1 FFYIFTHMH
10 PLMHAIAGRRRA
22 IARAALATF
31 LLWQGRTFAA
41 GGQISVLLTRQAGEN
56 GKLEK
61 ALLEALPSSLL
72 EQVQV
77 AEVPCIEHG
86 QGPDF
91 ELLEV
96 VLLTSPEA
104 ARVFAEAWRSARSP
118 PCQVASVGKG
128 TTATARAA
136 GLEVIFEPSVANAE
150 SLASELPDFGHK
162 LLYAASAIA
171 PGTLEKG
178 LVERGFVV
186 QRLNTY
192 TTQPVLQQTPE
203 ALALMES
210 AQVATFGSPSAVRAW
225 SKVTSARPSAA
236 CIGGTSRD
244 AAEGENFQ
252 RIYSPPR

>member
-1 FFYIFTHMH
+1 HNDPTIQQANNRFSFFFYIFTHMH

-91 ELLEV
+91 
-96 VLLTSPEA
+96 
-104 ARVFAEAWRSARSP
+104 
-118 PCQVASVGKG
+118 
-128 TTATARAA
+128 
-136 GLEVIFEPSVANAE
+136 VIFEPSVANAE